1 MYGSTLERNYFWWE
15 GPGFLK
21 RPPTEWPVQKEG
33 FESKSALVES
43 IKQIPNVTRVLA
55 SKEISSIINIVETG
69 RIRTY
74 QKCVHTLAWVFRF
87 INNLRASLANK
98 NFQQGNEI
106 SKDEVD
112 NAENVLIRSIQRE
125 AFAKEIEYLQ
135 TKEETR
141 PPPYVAQFHLLLDEK
156 GILRCQSRLKHASI
170 LEQCTKPN
178 ISVGDIVLLK
188 DDSKKRLYVICACVV
203 GYFTRARPSL
213 KFYKIYVLFCLV

>member
-1 MYGSTLERNYFWWE
+1 MASTK
-15 GPGFLK
+15 G
-21 RPPTEWPVQKEG
+21 G

-55 SKEISSIINIVETG
+55 SKEISSISNTVEIG

-74 QKCVHTLAWVFRF
+74 QKCVRTLVWVFRF

-135 TKEETR
+135 TKGETR
-141 PPPYVAQFHLLLDEK
+141 TPPYVAQFHLLLDEK
-156 GILRCQSRLKHASI
+156 GI
-170 LEQCTKPN
+170 
-178 ISVGDIVLLK
+178 
-188 DDSKKRLYVICACVV
+188 
-203 GYFTRARPSL
+203 
-213 KFYKIYVLFCLV
+213 